1 MAQLDDLMTAIANR
15 ITNAQA
21 AGGSAAS
28 MAGALV
34 VTEDAHDLKTEIEK
48 AIANI
53 GMCILIG
60 QPTFDQTATEFSP
73 NATLKIT
80 TGVAIGEVPIIWRT
94 VATRPKAQN
103 VAVIL
108 TQLLHG
114 MKIDG
119 FVNLRVT
126 RSTFVPN
133 PKRQLFELTIET
145 SMVAPPLA

>member
-1 MAQLDDLMTAIANR
+1 MTAIANR

-60 QPTFDQTATEFSP
+60 QPTFDQAATEFSP
-73 NATLKIT
+73 NTTLKIRLAI
-80 TGVAIGEVPIIWRT
+80 GIGEVPIIWRT
-94 VATRPKAQN
+94 VATRPKSQN

-108 TQLLHG
+108 TQLLHNL
-114 MKIDG
+114 KIDG

-126 RSTFVPN
+126 HCAFVPDK
-133 PKRQLFELTIET
+133 KRQLFELTIET